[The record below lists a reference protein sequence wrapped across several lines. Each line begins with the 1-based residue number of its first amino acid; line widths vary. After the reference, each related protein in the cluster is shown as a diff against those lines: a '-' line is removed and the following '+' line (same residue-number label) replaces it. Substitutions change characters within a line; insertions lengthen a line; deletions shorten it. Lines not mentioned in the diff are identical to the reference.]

1 MAGDLGE
8 KEDEDAR
15 GAPRPL
21 LALIP
26 GPPISPRPRAGQG
39 SRFPADTRLSLTLR
53 RDRKSTLG
61 RRSAFE
67 KDGEEQREAP
77 RNGIDLDINPGWLP
91 PPPELRLGAGPG
103 AGRAEP
109 GQLEGAVRRGR
120 PTCARGPDAAPR
132 KRGFPAANR
141 SLCPESG
148 ALRAS
153 LCQARRQD
161 ALGAR
166 RLSEAAEPPVPG
178 QARPGAGGSGLRGPW
193 PVPRTPTAAPEP
205 CSRPEF
211 AFF

>member
-1 MAGDLGE
+1 MGWRATWGE
-8 KEDEDAR
+8 R
-15 GAPRPL
+15 RTRTHGGL
-21 LALIP
+21 P
-26 GPPISPRPRAGQG
+26 GPRWRLFLVPPPLRGPSQG
-39 SRFPADTRLSLTLR
+39 
-53 RDRKSTLG
+53 RDRGFLRTVRKVRERKSILG

-67 KDGEEQREAP
+67 KDGEEQKEAP

-91 PPPELRLGAGPG
+91 PPPEPRLGAGPG
-103 AGRAEP
+103 AGRAKP
-109 GQLEGAVRRGR
+109 GQLQGAVSRGR
-120 PTCARGPDAAPR
+120 PTRARGPDAAPR
-132 KRGFPAANR
+132 KRSFPVANR

-178 QARPGAGGSGLRGPW
+178 QARPGARGSGPRSPW
-193 PVPRTPTAAPEP
+193 SVPRTPTAAPEP